1 MNLLGKLLKKQ
12 MKMKQ
17 RINNINQEKPLRE
30 DRENVLLLEENQ
42 QENKL
47 VLYNDDFNTFDFVIE
62 CLIDICGHTMDQAT
76 QCIMLVHYKGQ
87 CTVKT
92 GSLDVLKPMHEKLLS
107 KGLTSEIL

>member
-1 MNLLGKLLKKQ
+1 MNLLRNFLKKQ

-17 RINNINQEKPLRE
+17 RINNINKEKPLRE
-30 DRENVLLLEENQ
+30 DQENVLLLEGNQ

-76 QCIMLVHYKGQ
+76 QCTMLVHYKGQ

-92 GSLDVLKPMHEKLLS
+92 GSLDILKPMHEKL
-107 KGLTSEIL
+107 

>member
-1 MNLLGKLLKKQ
+1 MNLLRSFLKKQ

-17 RINNINQEKPLRE
+17 RINNINQENPLRE
-30 DRENVLLLEENQ
+30 DQENVLLLEGNQ

-76 QCIMLVHYKGQ
+76 QCTMLVHYKGQ

-92 GSLDVLKPMHEKLLS
+92 GSLDILKPMHEK
-107 KGLTSEIL
+107 

>member
-1 MNLLGKLLKKQ
+1 MNLLRSFLKKQ

-30 DRENVLLLEENQ
+30 DRENVLLLEGNQ

-76 QCIMLVHYKGQ
+76 QCTMLVHYKGQ

-92 GSLDVLKPMHEKLLS
+92 GSLDILKPMHEKLLS

>member
-1 MNLLGKLLKKQ
+1 MNLLRNFLKKQ

-30 DRENVLLLEENQ
+30 DQENVLLLEGNQ

-76 QCIMLVHYKGQ
+76 QCTMLVHYKGQ

-92 GSLDVLKPMHEKLLS
+92 GSLDILKPMHEK
-107 KGLTSEIL
+107 

>member
-1 MNLLGKLLKKQ
+1 MNLLRNFLKKQ

-17 RINNINQEKPLRE
+17 RINNINKEKPLRE
-30 DRENVLLLEENQ
+30 DQENVLLLEGNQ

-76 QCIMLVHYKGQ
+76 QCTYA
-87 CTVKT
+87 
-92 GSLDVLKPMHEKLLS
+92 
-107 KGLTSEIL
+107 

>member
-30 DRENVLLLEENQ
+30 DRENVLLLEGNQ
-42 QENKL
+42 Q
-47 VLYNDDFNTFDFVIE
+47 DDFNTFDFVIE

-76 QCIMLVHYKGQ
+76 QCTMLVHYKGQ